1 MEFPI
6 RFAVPL
12 QEKYILY
19 AICKSNSDKEWRG
32 HGGDV
37 FWVQLSNK
45 GIKTDN
51 LWYIGTVNEVS
62 ENTLIGEMSSENEIK
77 TKFSNKYEDYTM
89 AAINSS
95 IPNG

>member
-12 QEKYILY
+12 QQKYILY
-19 AICKSNSDKEWRG
+19 AIYKSNSDKECRG
-32 HGGDV
+32 HDGGV
-37 FWVQLSNK
+37 FWVQLPTK

-62 ENTLIGEMSSENEIK
+62 ENILIGEISSENEIK
-77 TKFSNKYEDYTM
+77 TKFSKYEDYTM
-89 AAINSS
+89 TVIN
-95 IPNG
+95 

>member
-12 QEKYILY
+12 QDKYILY
-19 AICKSNSDKEWRG
+19 AIDKSNSAKEWRG

-37 FWVQLSNK
+37 FWVQLSNR

-51 LWYIGTVNEVS
+51 LWYIGTANEVP
-62 ENTLIGEMSSENEIK
+62 ENMIVGEMSSENEIK
-77 TKFSNKYEDYTM
+77 TKFSNTYEDYTM
-89 AAINSS
+89 Q
-95 IPNG
+95 PVMPVVE